1 MPLSRRNLLTL
12 LLTAAIPGLPAAV
25 CAQLPDPALRKTE
38 SSEDT
43 SYPAMPEVQAYIE
56 ETAAATQLPKSFIE
70 EVLSQATYS
79 ARVEQLMTP
88 KPRKPNAPKTA
99 VRGDWRVY
107 QHRMVGK
114 SRIEKGSE
122 FLEEND
128 EAFGKAEDRYGIPRD
143 IVASI
148 IGVETVYG
156 RNQGSFRVLDSLC
169 TLTFDYKRRADY
181 FRTELTEF
189 LLLLREQHL
198 DPATVYGS
206 FAGAIG
212 MGQFMPSS
220 VRKYAV
226 DFDGDGQIDLVG
238 SSADAIGSVANY
250 LSSHGWVRGLPPF
263 FSCTPDSDADMRLV
277 TGGITTDTTFDHAL
291 RAGFIPDFE
300 LNIPGDEPLM
310 IVDLPYRDQDG
321 KQATEYRLGTRNF
334 QTILNYNHSYFYASA
349 VSDLAEK
356 IETISMDSAAA
367 SMASSSAS
375 S

>member
-1 MPLSRRNLLTL
+1 
-12 LLTAAIPGLPAAV
+12 
-25 CAQLPDPALRKTE
+25 
-38 SSEDT
+38 
-43 SYPAMPEVQAYIE
+43 
-56 ETAAATQLPKSFIE
+56 
-70 EVLSQATYS
+70 
-79 ARVEQLMTP
+79 
-88 KPRKPNAPKTA
+88 
-99 VRGDWRVY
+99 
-107 QHRMVGK
+107 MVGK

-349 VSDLAEK
+349 VSDLAEE
-356 IETISMDSAAA
+356 IETISMDRLQRPAWRQAPPLPETGDHFPVCKTDSGSVPRSVFSCLSRKRAGVTYQTIFISSVPTPAMPPFRKSPFFTGPTPA
-367 SMASSSAS
+367 GVPVKTISPAFSSQNFERWLISSAGVKS
-375 S
+375 I

>member
-70 EVLSQATYS
+70 DVLAQATYS

-226 DFDGDGQIDLVG
+226 DFDRERSDR
-238 SSADAIGSVANY
+238 SR
-250 LSSHGWVRGLPPF
+250 WVERG
-263 FSCTPDSDADMRLV
+263 CD
-277 TGGITTDTTFDHAL
+277 
-291 RAGFIPDFE
+291 
-300 LNIPGDEPLM
+300 
-310 IVDLPYRDQDG
+310 
-321 KQATEYRLGTRNF
+321 RLGSKLPRKPR
-334 QTILNYNHSYFYASA
+334 LGPGASA
-349 VSDLAEK
+349 VLLLHTGQRRRYAPCDRRYRHRY
-356 IETISMDSAAA
+356 DV
-367 SMASSSAS
+367 
-375 S
+375 